1 MKIKIPRIQKKI
13 RIPRLRKQIRIP
25 LIIGLVILLLALG
38 MYFHL
43 MPGPGDIAHMFQP
56 KVSAVPIQSI
66 AGADALLTTTL
77 AQPLIADSLASPGY
91 RSDPLSVQFL
101 DMSRGE
107 PAAWVWDFGDNTTS
121 TVQNPV
127 HEYTLKGIYNA
138 TLTVTRGDGAHS
150 TTTAYDVLDTRQDTA
165 SSVLIDTIRQGVI
178 KKGSFLAFESADS
191 NSSVTVNGIR
201 TSLPAGSLVKI
212 RADADTSGTVTLRHG
227 NIMSCSLADA
237 TLFMNG
243 TQAAKG
249 SFGDCLVPGVRNYHA
264 NLTFAIVPTLGEVR
278 QILINGSKI
287 RAGPENSYV
296 VVTQDTMDA
305 GNDLTLVNLPGYF
318 EGSANSF
325 SISPALIAGF
335 VTSSPLR
342 GNAPLNVSFMDR
354 SAGSPEAWSWDFGD
368 GATSQEQNPMH
379 TYVSVGTYTVTLTAK
394 NADQTD
400 TATQQDTVIVT
411 PPRVVANFSARP
423 LKGTAPL
430 TVRFTD
436 QSTGFPTAWN
446 WTIQEV
452 TYNQSFMGNGPT
464 PLVVSS
470 DQNPLITF
478 PEEGIYDVWLT
489 ANNIY
494 GSSDVLKS
502 QYVVVTAPYRFPDK
516 DLVLKTGKSGYLEKD
531 SSIQFVVRDTPAT
544 ITIDGAYWELPKGAI
559 VRIVADSDQQGDIT
573 IDNYR
578 ILKFDFPDMAVY
590 VNGDLFADGRIDSVY
605 IPSMDQFNTDL
616 TYYFSPESAQT
627 YEVISGQ
634 QMLSDLDNAWL
645 RFYDIGMNEQGTL
658 SLISTSNST
667 YIEGA
672 VNRTVQDWALGQDYS
687 DENQ

>member
-1 MKIKIPRIQKKI
+1 MRIKIPRLQKKI

-25 LIIGLVILLLALG
+25 LVIGLVILLLLLG

-43 MPGPGDIAHMFQP
+43 VPGPGDIAHMFQP
-56 KVSAVPIQSI
+56 KVSAAPVQAI
-66 AGADALLTTTL
+66 AGADAPLSATL

-91 RSDPLSVQFL
+91 WFDPLSVQFF
-101 DMSRGE
+101 DISQGE
-107 PAAWVWDFGDNTTS
+107 PAAWSWDFGDNTTS
-121 TVQNPV
+121 DARNPV

-138 TLTVTRGDGAHS
+138 TLTVTRGDGTRS
-150 TTTAYDVLDTRQDTA
+150 TTTTYDVLDTRQDT
-165 SSVLIDTIRQGVI
+165 SSPVLIDTIRQGVI

-191 NSSVTVNGIR
+191 NSSVTVNGVR
-201 TSLPAGSLVKI
+201 TALPAGSLIKI
-212 RADADTSGTVTLRHG
+212 RVDSDTSGTVTLRHG
-227 NIMSCSLADA
+227 NIMSCSFAAA

-243 TQAAKG
+243 NQAAKG
-249 SFGDCLVPGVRNYHA
+249 SFGNCLVPGVRNYHA

-296 VVTQDTMDA
+296 VVTDDTTDA

-318 EGSANSF
+318 EGSANRF
-325 SISPALIAGF
+325 SLSPALIAGF
-335 VTSSPLR
+335 VPSSPLQ
-342 GNAPLNVSFMDR
+342 GNAPFNVSFMDR
-354 SAGSPEAWSWDFGD
+354 SAGFPDAWSWDFGD
-368 GATSQEQNPMH
+368 GTTSQEQNPTH
-379 TYVSVGTYTVTLTAK
+379 SYVSVGTYTVTLTAK

-400 TATQQDTVIVT
+400 TAVHQDAVIVT

-436 QSTGFPTAWN
+436 QSTGFPTVWN

-452 TYNQSFMGNGPT
+452 TYNQTFMGNGPT

-470 DQNPLITF
+470 DQNPLVTF
-478 PEEGIYDVWLT
+478 PEQGVYNVWLT

-502 QYVVVTAPYRFPDK
+502 RYIVVTAPYRFPDK

-544 ITIDGAYWELPKGAI
+544 ITIDGAYRELPKGAV

-573 IDNYR
+573 IDNHR

-590 VNGDLFADGRIDSVY
+590 VNGDLFATGKIDSVY
-605 IPSMDQFNTDL
+605 IPSMDQFNTAL
-616 TYYFSPESAQT
+616 TYYFSPASAQT

-634 QMLSDLDNAWL
+634 QMLSDLDNTWL
-645 RFYDIGMNEQGTL
+645 RFYNLGMNEQGTL
-658 SLISTSNST
+658 SLISGSNST
-667 YIEGA
+667 YIQGA
-672 VNRTVQDWALGQDYS
+672 INRTVQDWALGQDYS